1 MDVFLPEYQCLYSG
15 PKFTARMKEL
25 KKALALPEEAAT
37 YLLEILKFGATVAL
51 IVLTAVILMMAG

>member
-1 MDVFLPEYQCLYSG
+1 MDVFLPEYQCLYFG
-15 PKFTARMKEL
+15 PKSRMKEL